1 MIGLKRHTVRVTD
14 HDPEWLT
21 LAGKA
26 CLQVRQAAADLLLDI
41 QHVGSTAVPGLRA
54 KPILDLVAGITS
66 PESVPCLVQR
76 LTEIGY
82 IYRGDGGNEG
92 GHLFVWESRPHV
104 RTIHLH
110 IVRYNGVQW
119 RNYLRFRDLLRQR
132 SDIRTQYATLK
143 LELKDAFPNDRKRY
157 TDSKH
162 DFIRGVLGG

>member
-1 MIGLKRHTVRVTD
+1 VK
-14 HDPEWLT
+14 
-21 LAGKA
+21 
-26 CLQVRQAAADLLLDI
+26 QVAADLLSDI
-41 QHVGSTAVPGLRA
+41 QHVSSTAVPSLLA

-92 GHLFVWESRPHV
+92 GHLFVWESQPQV

-110 IVRYNGVQW
+110 IVLHNGNQW

-132 SDIRTQYATLK
+132 SDIRARYAALK
-143 LELKDAFPNDRKRY
+143 LELKDAFPDDRKRY

-162 DFIRGVLGG
+162 DFIRGVLGGQGVRGESRL